1 VTRRQTVLVA
11 LGGGVIL
18 IAGFALGF
26 VLSSRNEPEPT
37 PTPTPPAAVCQVS
50 VSPTTI
56 EVDPDTGDSSDVL
69 SFAGSGF
76 PPDSAVSID
85 FAPQPTVFDDLT
97 TAEGDFTTE
106 VPAAVDT
113 THPAP
118 PDLEAGPQTWT
129 VIGWDSP
136 SPPADDASQPQRACE
151 VEVTVTIELTGA
163 PSATPG
169 GSPPTDL
176 VPGGYAEVL
185 ADGVRVR
192 IEPSLDSTVTGALF
206 IGDVVRILEPAQAAE
221 GLIWYRVESVVI
233 ASGDYVRGYVAAAG
247 PDGTPYLAPTE
258 EPPPP
263 TPSPSPTP
271 AS

>member
-1 VTRRQTVLVA
+1 MTRRQQVLLA

-18 IAGFALGF
+18 VGGFALGF
-26 VLSSRNEPEPT
+26 ALSSRNQPEPT

-50 VSPTTI
+50 VSPGTI

-76 PPDSAVSID
+76 PPESAVSID
-85 FAPQPTVFDDLT
+85 FAPQPTVLDDLT
-97 TAEGDFTTE
+97 TADGDFTTE
-106 VPAAVDT
+106 VPATVDT
-113 THPAP
+113 THLAP

-129 VIGWDSP
+129 VIGWDSA
-136 SPPADDASQPQRACE
+136 SPPADDASPPPRACE

-163 PSATPG
+163 ASVTPA
-169 GSPPTDL
+169 GSPATDL

-192 IEPSLDSTVTGALF
+192 LEPSLDATVTGALF

-221 GLIWYRVESVVI
+221 GLIWYRVESVVM

-258 EPPPP
+258 EPPSP
-263 TPSPSPTP
+263 TPSPTPSPAT
-271 AS
+271 